1 MISRI
6 RDLASGTINRISENH
21 LISVHR
27 KMALSSLKEHDECCK
42 LTKQEI
48 KAIDSLWKPIGYRGK
63 GEWHRLYKATNSF
76 DARYVP
82 NDVYGLEIW
91 PRLNAT
97 NLIPAWDDKAYYS
110 RFFPEVK
117 QPSVIAFMID
127 GLFYDKDYKIADIE
141 SVSKTILKG
150 FDKIIVKPSYGME
163 GRGVELI
170 ETGKHDYISLKEKL
184 QNFGTNYVVQQVVE
198 QHESLAI
205 YNDSSVN
212 IIRVYTLRLNG
223 KLHHLHST
231 LRFGTPGF
239 HTDVNF
245 IKGKEIAHVCAVNKA
260 GKVAKEWYDMDG
272 RRNLISDLGIEK
284 QMDIPNFSKII
295 DTALT
300 VHEGLQHFDIVG
312 FDITLDR
319 HKEPVLIEYNVYW
332 PGIILPQ
339 YCNGPLFGD
348 LTEEVIIQLLSK
360 SKK

>member
-6 RDLASGTINRISENH
+6 RDLVSGTINRISENH

-110 RFFPEVK
+110 RLFPEVK

-150 FDKIIVKPSYGME
+150 FDKNLLE
-163 GRGVELI
+163 GR
-170 ETGKHDYISLKEKL
+170 
-184 QNFGTNYVVQQVVE
+184 
-198 QHESLAI
+198 A
-205 YNDSSVN
+205 
-212 IIRVYTLRLNG
+212 
-223 KLHHLHST
+223 
-231 LRFGTPGF
+231 
-239 HTDVNF
+239 
-245 IKGKEIAHVCAVNKA
+245 
-260 GKVAKEWYDMDG
+260 
-272 RRNLISDLGIEK
+272 
-284 QMDIPNFSKII
+284 
-295 DTALT
+295 
-300 VHEGLQHFDIVG
+300 
-312 FDITLDR
+312 
-319 HKEPVLIEYNVYW
+319 
-332 PGIILPQ
+332 
-339 YCNGPLFGD
+339 
-348 LTEEVIIQLLSK
+348 
-360 SKK
+360 